1 VHVTDLPDRG
11 VIVPPMSGRARHE
24 AIDPERCLSVVMPCF
39 NEERTI
45 VEIVDAVLAS
55 SFVAEL
61 VIVDDCSTDATPA
74 LVDSMTDPRIRRIRH
89 AVNEG
94 KGAAL
99 RSGFAAAS
107 GPLVIV
113 QDADLE
119 YDPADYA
126 VVLEPLLDGRADVV
140 YGSRFSGGRPHR
152 VLYFWHSVGNR
163 VLTTA
168 SNMMTNLN
176 LTDMETC
183 YKAFRVDVLRRF
195 SIEENRFGVEP
206 EMTAKIAALGVS
218 VYEVG
223 ISYDGRTYD
232 QGKKIGWRDGIRAFF
247 CIAAYSPFGLRLDLK
262 RWSPVIGRLTGGRA

>member
-1 VHVTDLPDRG
+1 MG
-11 VIVPPMSGRARHE
+11 GRARHE
-24 AIDPERCLSVVMPCF
+24 PIDPTGCLSVVMPCF

-55 SFVAEL
+55 SLVGEL
-61 VIVDDCSTDATPA
+61 VIVDDCSTDRTRE
-74 LVDSMTDPRIRRIRH
+74 LLDTLTDPRIRQIRH
-89 AVNEG
+89 AVNSG

-99 RSGFAAAS
+99 RSGFAAATA
-107 GPLVIV
+107 PLVIV

-119 YDPADYA
+119 YDPVDYP
-126 VVLEPLLDGRADVV
+126 VVLAPLLDGRADVV

-152 VLYFWHSVGNR
+152 VLYFWHYVGNKT
-163 VLTTA
+163 LTTA

-183 YKAFRVDVLRRF
+183 YKAFRLEVLR
-195 SIEENRFGVEP
+195 SCEIEEHRFGVEP
-206 EMTAKIAALGVS
+206 EITAKVAALGVT

-223 ISYDGRTYD
+223 ISYDGRTYE
-232 QGKKIGWRDGIRAFF
+232 QGKKIGWRDGVRAFF
-247 CIAAYSPFGLRLDLK
+247 CIAAYSPIGLRLGLR